1 MSLQICRRSFATNFY
16 AEEKYPTPLL
26 MNITA
31 HGTEKMFLSYI
42 GKKPIDCGVQLAEIW
57 LKEDDI

>member
-1 MSLQICRRSFATNFY
+1 MSLQICRKPFATNFC

-42 GKKPIDCGVQLAEIW
+42 SKKPIDYGVQLARIW
-57 LKEDDI
+57 KKEKL